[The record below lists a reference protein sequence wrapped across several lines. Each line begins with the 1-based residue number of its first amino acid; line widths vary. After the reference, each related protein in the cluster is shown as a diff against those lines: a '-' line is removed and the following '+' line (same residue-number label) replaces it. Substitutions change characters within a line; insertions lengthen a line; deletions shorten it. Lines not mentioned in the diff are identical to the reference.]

1 MFKEKFKVGG
11 MTCTN
16 CSSHVEKSVAKV
28 EGVSNVNV
36 NLMNSSMVVEYDEN
50 KTNSKDIIDAV
61 VSAGYTATLEND
73 KDSLQSSPTV
83 DTAKQ
88 TKLQLIYSAIFF
100 IPLFYLCMGH
110 MLNFPLPSI
119 LTGMEN
125 MGINVVAQLVLAF
138 PLVFI
143 NRNYVIRGFKALKSK
158 SPNMDTLTALGIV
171 SSFAYSLF
179 SLFAVMYY
187 IGRNDLDTA
196 MNYHQD
202 MYFETAGMIPTI
214 VSIGKYMEAR
224 SKKKTT
230 SVVEKLL
237 NLSPD
242 TATILKDG
250 KEVQIPLD
258 RLSVGGTVIVKH
270 GDKIACDGTIIEGN
284 CLIDQSAITGESI
297 PVEKTVGDNVIGG
310 TVSVGGYCKFTAEK
324 TGENTMISQIVQLVE
339 ETAGTK
345 SSYTRIAD
353 KISSVFVPII
363 VSIAIL
369 VTVVWLILG
378 YSVGFS
384 IGMGISVLVISCPCA
399 LGLATPT
406 AVMTGTGRGAENGI
420 LIKSAEALEK
430 TSYSNT
436 VVLDKTGTVTEGRPT
451 VTDVISINMDDN
463 TLLRYAK
470 SIEILSQHP
479 LAKAICEYTNTLDSN
494 YTVTDFQS
502 LAGSGLSAN
511 IDGNVLLSGNVKL
524 MNEYSIDTTS
534 VASKVEELSNQGKT
548 VIYFA
553 LDGNLIG
560 TIALADTVKQS
571 SIDAVTELKKLNMEV
586 VLLTGDNSK
595 TANYVGNIIKA
606 DKVIAEVLPQD
617 KERVVSELKSKGKK
631 VIMVGDGINDAPA
644 LMRADTGISLYSGTD
659 IAIDVADIIL
669 MKNSLLDVAT
679 AIQLSKAVMRNIK
692 QNLFWAFF
700 YNAISIPIA
709 SGVFYLSLNLRLNPI
724 VSSIAM
730 SLSSIFVVSN
740 ALRLRKFKTTFHGKY
755 GNTNPP
761 QANTI
766 DSSISISD
774 IPTINTKKVVYI
786 KGMMCSHCTNRVEKA
801 LNELDG
807 ISATVS
813 LEKNCAY
820 VTLTKDVSND
830 TISQAIE
837 KAGYRVTSIK

>member
-1 MFKEKFKVGG
+1 
-11 MTCTN
+11 
-16 CSSHVEKSVAKV
+16 
-28 EGVSNVNV
+28 
-36 NLMNSSMVVEYDEN
+36 
-50 KTNSKDIIDAV
+50 
-61 VSAGYTATLEND
+61 
-73 KDSLQSSPTV
+73 
-83 DTAKQ
+83 
-88 TKLQLIYSAIFF
+88 
-100 IPLFYLCMGH
+100 
-110 MLNFPLPSI
+110 
-119 LTGMEN
+119 
-125 MGINVVAQLVLAF
+125 
-138 PLVFI
+138 
-143 NRNYVIRGFKALKSK
+143 
-158 SPNMDTLTALGIV
+158 
-171 SSFAYSLF
+171 
-179 SLFAVMYY
+179 
-187 IGRNDLDTA
+187 
-196 MNYHQD
+196 
-202 MYFETAGMIPTI
+202 
-214 VSIGKYMEAR
+214 
-224 SKKKTT
+224 
-230 SVVEKLL
+230 
-237 NLSPD
+237 
-242 TATILKDG
+242 
-250 KEVQIPLD
+250 
-258 RLSVGGTVIVKH
+258 
-270 GDKIACDGTIIEGN
+270 
-284 CLIDQSAITGESI
+284 
-297 PVEKTVGDNVIGG
+297 
-310 TVSVGGYCKFTAEK
+310 
-324 TGENTMISQIVQLVE
+324 
-339 ETAGTK
+339 
-345 SSYTRIAD
+345 
-353 KISSVFVPII
+353 
-363 VSIAIL
+363 
-369 VTVVWLILG
+369 
-378 YSVGFS
+378 
-384 IGMGISVLVISCPCA
+384 
-399 LGLATPT
+399 
-406 AVMTGTGRGAENGI
+406 MTGTGRGAENGI

-524 MNEYSIDTTS
+524 MNEHSIDTTS

-644 LMRADTGISLYSGTD
+644 LMRADTGISLCSGTD

-766 DSSISISD
+766 NSSISISN

>member
-1 MFKEKFKVGG
+1 
-11 MTCTN
+11 
-16 CSSHVEKSVAKV
+16 
-28 EGVSNVNV
+28 
-36 NLMNSSMVVEYDEN
+36 
-50 KTNSKDIIDAV
+50 
-61 VSAGYTATLEND
+61 
-73 KDSLQSSPTV
+73 
-83 DTAKQ
+83 
-88 TKLQLIYSAIFF
+88 
-100 IPLFYLCMGH
+100 
-110 MLNFPLPSI
+110 
-119 LTGMEN
+119 
-125 MGINVVAQLVLAF
+125 
-138 PLVFI
+138 
-143 NRNYVIRGFKALKSK
+143 
-158 SPNMDTLTALGIV
+158 MDTLTALGIV

-187 IGRNDLDTA
+187 MGRNDLDTA

-258 RLSVGGTVIVKH
+258 RLSVGDTVIVKH

-297 PVEKTVGDNVIGG
+297 PVEKNVGDNVIGG

-524 MNEYSIDTTS
+524 MNEHSIDTTS
-534 VASKVEELSNQGKT
+534 IASKVEELSNQGKT

-644 LMRADTGISLYSGTD
+644 LMRADTGISLCSGTD

-766 DSSISISD
+766 NSSISISD